1 MTDEEFR
8 EKLVAAE
15 TVRDGVVL
23 IVLHLLIDDNA
34 ERNERLMDAIED
46 WVLAVTDAGRNDF

>member
-8 EKLVAAE
+8 EKLVATS

-23 IVLHLLIDDNA
+23 IVLHLLIDDDA